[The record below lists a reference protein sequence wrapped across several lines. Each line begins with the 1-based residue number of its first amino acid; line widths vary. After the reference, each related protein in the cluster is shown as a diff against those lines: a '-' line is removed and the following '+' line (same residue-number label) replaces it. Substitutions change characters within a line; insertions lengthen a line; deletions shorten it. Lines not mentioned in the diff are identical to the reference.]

1 MIDKSFDTTLA
12 FPIGWIQ
19 ICCTLKLRNLG
30 FASKLMW
37 EFWLISS
44 TIGANAIERT
54 IMGACGYLG
63 SSTVIEVSFE
73 NGPPS
78 EWFGV
83 VSLPGRVELQACSTT
98 SSFEGM
104 GRTGW
109 EASNCGSKMLNTAC
123 IHHMTDHH
131 LLMGRKKKTFT
142 TTHHHEWL
150 GTSTIWLCNLNFIL
164 LIGGTKGLFPLGG
177 CYNGLTQ
184 CTVITAP
191 SNGKPL
197 T

>member
-1 MIDKSFDTTLA
+1 
-12 FPIGWIQ
+12 
-19 ICCTLKLRNLG
+19 
-30 FASKLMW
+30 MW

-63 SSTVIEVSFE
+63 SSTVIEISFE
-73 NGPPS
+73 TGPPS

-83 VSLPGRVELQACSTT
+83 VSLPGRVELQACSST

-123 IHHMTDHH
+123 IHQMTDHH
-131 LLMGRKKKTFT
+131 LLMGST

-150 GTSTIWLCNLNFIL
+150 DVHYLTVQPQL
-164 LIGGTKGLFPLGG
+164 LFYSLEGLRVSFHWVAAIMASHNVWWSQHQVMESCWHKALF
-177 CYNGLTQ
+177 LAAR
-184 CTVITAP
+184 TVTFNWRGA
-191 SNGKPL
+191 SAVKNV
-197 T
+197 